1 MGRVC
6 GGTLLCVSIVLL
18 IFNLSFI
25 IPDLIYASENEPCVS
40 TFVDGFTFNLST
52 WLKVDAAL
60 RIVVCGS
67 LFLVGIAACIKIS
80 LGYAALC
87 IVLVFI
93 VLYTI
98 FQLIWLI
105 VGSVLFWGKLNP
117 LGICTGGVQSY
128 MFANLIINLL
138 GSYGNCLSVFSLKGA
153 VDAAKLLQEPQ

>member
-1 MGRVC
+1 M
-6 GGTLLCVSIVLL
+6 
-18 IFNLSFI
+18 
-25 IPDLIYASENEPCVS
+25 
-40 TFVDGFTFNLST
+40 ST

-60 RIVVCGS
+60 RIVVCAS

-80 LGYAALC
+80 LGYVALC
-87 IVLVFI
+87 FVLVFI

-98 FQLIWLI
+98 FQLIWVI

-117 LGICTGGVQSY
+117 LGVCTGGVQAY
-128 MFANLIINLL
+128 MYANLIINLL